1 MKNSIGTRRKGIK
14 VEYHGVSYKSINEAC
29 KELGIIR
36 TTISTYM
43 NKGYTFE
50 QAVDACLLIKKHN
63 EEVEFRKLREQ
74 EDKQNRILSMQI
86 CINGVVYR
94 NIKEACELLGI
105 SANTVRKYVREK
117 GITHEEAILLL
128 INKIN
133 SGNTRIGAQRKTRLN
148 EASIARQYGLK
159 DNDIAKYRN
168 KHNDYE
174 TPADIIANRIRDYRT
189 NSKNNRYIIN
199 EHNKKAQHERD
210 IKYPNIT
217 KYARSTGIGR
227 YKMCV
232 YAEKHPELTEEQVIE
247 LFKRGGQR
255 NNIGDITVK
264 DEHTIIKD
272 NGLGIN
278 FKGLCKELELDY
290 DTVKYYKESNNV
302 GILESIMA
310 FKYGSYINWLGE
322 LVITN

>member
-1 MKNSIGTRRKGIK
+1 MQNSIGTRRKGIK

-63 EEVEFRKLREQ
+63 EEVELRKLREQ

-133 SGNTRIGAQRKTRLN
+133 SGNTRIGAQRKNRLN

-159 DNDIAKYRN
+159 DNDIARYRN
-168 KHNDYE
+168 RHNDYE
-174 TPADIIANRIRDYRT
+174 TPADVIANIIRDSRT
-189 NSKNNRYIIN
+189 NSKNK
-199 EHNKKAQHERD
+199 ETQHERD
-210 IKYPNIT
+210 MKYPNIT
-217 KYARSTGIGR
+217 KHARGIDIAR
-227 YKMCV
+227 YRLYE
-232 YAEKHPELTEEQVIE
+232 YAERHPELTEEQVIE
-247 LFKRGGQR
+247 IFKHGGQR
-255 NNIGDITVK
+255 SNIGDITVK
-264 DEHTIIKD
+264 DGYTIIKD

-290 DTVKYYKESNNV
+290 ATVKYYKESNNI

-310 FKYGSYINWLGE
+310 FKYGSYINLLGE
-322 LVITN
+322 LVIPN

>member
-36 TTISTYM
+36 TTISYYM

-94 NIKEACELLGI
+94 NRKEACESLGI
-105 SANTVRKYVREK
+105 SDNTVRKYVRDK

-128 INKIN
+128 LNKIK
-133 SGNTRIGAQRKTRLN
+133 SGDTSIGSQRKIRLN

-174 TPADIIANRIRDYRT
+174 TPADVIANIIIVHRT
-189 NSKNNRYIIN
+189 NSKN
-199 EHNKKAQHERD
+199 KKTQHERD
-210 IKYPNIT
+210 MKYPNIT
-217 KYARSTGIGR
+217 KYARDIGIGR
-227 YKMCV
+227 YKLCE
-232 YAEKHPELTEEQVIE
+232 YAERHPELTEEQVIE
-247 LFKRGGQR
+247 IFKHGGQR
-255 NNIGDITVK
+255 SNIGDITVK
-264 DEHTIIKD
+264 DEYTIIKD

-290 DTVKYYKESNNV
+290 ATVKYYKESNNI

-310 FKYGSYINWLGE
+310 FKYGSYINLLGE
-322 LVITN
+322 LVIPN

>member
-63 EEVEFRKLREQ
+63 EEVELRKLREQ

-159 DNDIAKYRN
+159 DNDIARYRN

-174 TPADIIANRIRDYRT
+174 TPADVIANIIRDSRT
-189 NSKNNRYIIN
+189 NSKNK
-199 EHNKKAQHERD
+199 ETQHERD
-210 IKYPNIT
+210 MKYPNIT
-217 KYARSTGIGR
+217 KCARGIGIAR
-227 YKMCV
+227 YRLCE
-232 YAEKHPELTEEQVIE
+232 YAERHPELTEEQVIE
-247 LFKRGGQR
+247 IFKHGGQR
-255 NNIGDITVK
+255 SNIGDITVK
-264 DEHTIIKD
+264 DGYTIIKD

-278 FKGLCKELELDY
+278 FKGLCKELKLDY
-290 DTVKYYKESNNV
+290 DTVKYYKESNNI
-302 GILESIMA
+302 GILESIMT
-310 FKYGSYINWLGE
+310 FKYGSYINLLGE
-322 LVITN
+322 LVIPN

>member
-159 DNDIAKYRN
+159 DNDIARYRN

-174 TPADIIANRIRDYRT
+174 TPADVIANIIRDYRT
-189 NSKNNRYIIN
+189 NSKNK
-199 EHNKKAQHERD
+199 ETQHERD
-210 IKYPNIT
+210 MKYPNIT
-217 KYARSTGIGR
+217 KCARGIGIAR
-227 YKMCV
+227 YRLCE
-232 YAEKHPELTEEQVIE
+232 YAERHPELTEEQVIE
-247 LFKRGGQR
+247 IFKHGGQR
-255 NNIGDITVK
+255 SNIGDITVK
-264 DEHTIIKD
+264 DGYTIIKD

-278 FKGLCKELELDY
+278 FKGLCKELKLDY
-290 DTVKYYKESNNV
+290 DTVKYYKESNNI

-310 FKYGSYINWLGE
+310 FKYGSYINLLGE
-322 LVITN
+322 LVIPN

>member
-159 DNDIAKYRN
+159 DNDIARYRN

-174 TPADIIANRIRDYRT
+174 TPADVIANIIRDSRT
-189 NSKNNRYIIN
+189 NSKNK
-199 EHNKKAQHERD
+199 ETQHERD
-210 IKYPNIT
+210 MKYPNIT
-217 KYARSTGIGR
+217 KCARGIGIAR
-227 YKMCV
+227 YRLCE
-232 YAEKHPELTEEQVIE
+232 YAERHPELTEEQVIE
-247 LFKRGGQR
+247 IFKHGGQR
-255 NNIGDITVK
+255 SNIGDITVK
-264 DEHTIIKD
+264 DGYTIIKD

-278 FKGLCKELELDY
+278 FKGLCKELKLDY
-290 DTVKYYKESNNV
+290 DTVKYYKESNNI

-310 FKYGSYINWLGE
+310 FKYGSYINLLGE
-322 LVITN
+322 LVIPN

>member
-1 MKNSIGTRRKGIK
+1 MQNSIGTRRKGIK
-14 VEYHGVSYKSINEAC
+14 VEYHGVSYKSLNEAC

-50 QAVDACLLIKKHN
+50 QAADACLLIKKHN
-63 EEVEFRKLREQ
+63 EEVKFRKLREQ

-105 SANTVRKYVREK
+105 SANTVRRYVREK

-159 DNDIAKYRN
+159 DNDIARYRN
-168 KHNDYE
+168 RHNDYE
-174 TPADIIANRIRDYRT
+174 TPADVIANIIRDSRT
-189 NSKNNRYIIN
+189 NRKNK
-199 EHNKKAQHERD
+199 ETQHERD
-210 IKYPNIT
+210 MKYPNIT
-217 KYARSTGIGR
+217 KCARGIDIAR
-227 YKMCV
+227 YRLYE
-232 YAEKHPELTEEQVIE
+232 YAERHPELTEEQVIE
-247 LFKRGGQR
+247 IFKHGGQR
-255 NNIGDITVK
+255 SNIGDITVK
-264 DEHTIIKD
+264 DEYTIIKD

-290 DTVKYYKESNNV
+290 TTVKYYKESNNI

-310 FKYGSYINWLGE
+310 FKYGSYINLLGE
-322 LVITN
+322 LVIPN